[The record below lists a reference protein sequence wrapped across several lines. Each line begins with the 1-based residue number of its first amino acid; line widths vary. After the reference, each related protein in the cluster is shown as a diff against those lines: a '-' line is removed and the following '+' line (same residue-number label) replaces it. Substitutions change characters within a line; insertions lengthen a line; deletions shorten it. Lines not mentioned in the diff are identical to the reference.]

1 MHYRDAKT
9 KLMYRKVSRSG
20 LAIDSAQKAYYK
32 KNVSEH
38 AAEHFHHKPYTDIIG
53 KGEQNDQER

>member
-9 KLMYRKVSRSG
+9 KQMQRKVSRSG
-20 LAIDSAQKAYYK
+20 LAIKSAQKAYRK

-53 KGEQNDQER
+53 RESKDDQER

>member
-9 KLMYRKVSRSG
+9 KQMQRKVSRSG
-20 LAIDSAQKAYYK
+20 IAIKSAQKAYRK

-38 AAEHFHHKPYTDIIG
+38 AAEHFHHKPYTDI
-53 KGEQNDQER
+53 KGRESKNGQER